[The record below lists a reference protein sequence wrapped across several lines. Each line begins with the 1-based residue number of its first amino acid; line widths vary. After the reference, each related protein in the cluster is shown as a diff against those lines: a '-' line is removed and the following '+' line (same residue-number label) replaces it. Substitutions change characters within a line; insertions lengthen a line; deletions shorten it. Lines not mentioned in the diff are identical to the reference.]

1 MHLVT
6 LWCDQ
11 VVQYEVVLASGK
23 ITLASK
29 DEHED
34 LFRALKG
41 VANNFGIVTRFE
53 TNAFEAPQLWSG
65 VATYTKDA
73 GDALLD
79 AMVAFTNNVEK
90 DMESSSIIFWTYQPA
105 LNYTLIIA
113 YENTAGVVRGPSFEK
128 YLAVPGNI
136 SSTVRLTNM
145 SDLTEEL
152 EQPSEYR
159 YVASRIPMM
168 NNANTVCPSDIW
180 FTLTFRNDKKVLDYA
195 VKTPG
200 QLVLDIQSHISE
212 DADLITQCMFQ
223 PLPTIFAEHSTEQ
236 GGNMLGLDRETDN
249 ALLWLATLV
258 VRSANEESCGR
269 TVMAAWVRDIGTEMS
284 ANMVPRPMQR
294 LTLSPQ
300 LRRRDARSAVELRRG

>member
-113 YENTAGVVRGPSFEK
+113 YENTAGS
-128 YLAVPGNI
+128 
-136 SSTVRLTNM
+136 
-145 SDLTEEL
+145 
-152 EQPSEYR
+152 
-159 YVASRIPMM
+159 
-168 NNANTVCPSDIW
+168 
-180 FTLTFRNDKKVLDYA
+180 
-195 VKTPG
+195 
-200 QLVLDIQSHISE
+200 
-212 DADLITQCMFQ
+212 
-223 PLPTIFAEHSTEQ
+223 
-236 GGNMLGLDRETDN
+236 
-249 ALLWLATLV
+249 
-258 VRSANEESCGR
+258 
-269 TVMAAWVRDIGTEMS
+269 
-284 ANMVPRPMQR
+284 
-294 LTLSPQ
+294 
-300 LRRRDARSAVELRRG
+300 